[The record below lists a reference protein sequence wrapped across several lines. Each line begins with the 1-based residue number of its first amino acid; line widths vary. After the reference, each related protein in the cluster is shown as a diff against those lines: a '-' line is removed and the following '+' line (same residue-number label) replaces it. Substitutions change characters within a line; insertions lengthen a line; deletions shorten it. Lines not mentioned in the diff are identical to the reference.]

1 MVFGL
6 LKICVCGGDNNIYFV
21 VVFFVFN
28 LEVEMCILD
37 FNEEEVIKW
46 ENILDK
52 KRGMVLII
60 NEEFGI
66 KRDVKVKFRLVISN
80 LKEVINVSDFIIFIM
95 LVLDYEKYF

>member
-28 LEVEMCILD
+28 LEVEMCILV

-52 KRGMVLII
+52 
-60 NEEFGI
+60 
-66 KRDVKVKFRLVISN
+66 
-80 LKEVINVSDFIIFIM
+80 
-95 LVLDYEKYF
+95 